1 MDQISTLRQQAEKAE
16 RLAKSGFD
24 VLTCQRLL
32 QLCDE
37 YRKRASDIE
46 IAQPPRPVFS

>member
-1 MDQISTLRQQAEKAE
+1 MDQVSALRQQAERAE

-24 VLTCQRLL
+24 SLTCERLL
-32 QLCDE
+32 ALSSE

-46 IAQPPRPVFS
+46 IAQPARPVFS